1 MTDTVDH
8 ATRVFVTERLRAART
23 AHGGTLP
30 RHWIGEISAA
40 TGIAPSTLWRY
51 IADGVP
57 APRRG
62 RERWEWNEEARVAF
76 YRAGGDMVLTR
87 KLLLDELGPDRVP
100 SLRTLYRSRD
110 RDLSPDERMLAT
122 HGHAA
127 ARGRRLV
134 VAIEDA
140 HRNETWLADHSQLD
154 FDVLELRGT
163 VPVRPWMTAI
173 IDGYSRRIVGASLSI
188 TPNQGHVLA
197 ALGMAIRQCG
207 RPRVLIYDRGREF
220 LADAVKQHAV
230 ALDYVHQP
238 TIAYHPHHKGKI
250 ERFNH
255 TFNRM
260 VLHVV
265 GTTPRPA
272 KDIRGRP
279 LLGERLPVP
288 IRIAERY
295 FYETLDEYNQVRAH
309 SRLDGMTPQAFYDAD
324 PTPERHVDDALLRR
338 FVLSAE
344 RRTIGEYG
352 IRFRGRHYWAPEIEG
367 HRGDRVEV
375 RFAQD
380 DQRHL
385 ELYRDD
391 RFWCTVNLVD
401 PASAEQASR
410 VLAGRAEHVQ
420 RQRRDLAKAKR
431 LAKRQMKAT
440 TATQHLQ
447 DTTLITRSDVERETA
462 GVPPRVLQV
471 LRSLDLETDLDVPA
485 TTDTRTDAPTS
496 TARSQA
502 R

>member
-1 MTDTVDH
+1 MTVAADH

-23 AHGGTLP
+23 ANGGKLP
-30 RHWIGEISAA
+30 RRWIDEISEA
-40 TGIAPSTLWRY
+40 TGISQSTLRRY
-51 IADGVP
+51 VAHGVP
-57 APRRG
+57 APRRA
-62 RERWEWNEEARVAF
+62 RDRWEWDEDARVAF
-76 YRAGGDMVLTR
+76 YRAAGDIVLTQ
-87 KLLLDELGPDRVP
+87 KLLRSQMDPDRVP

-110 RDLSPDERMLAT
+110 RDLSPDEQMLAT
-122 HGHAA
+122 RGHAA

-140 HRNETWLADHSQLD
+140 HRNETWLSDHSQLD

-163 VPVRPWMTAI
+163 HPVRPWMTI
-173 IDGYSRRIVGASLSI
+173 VIDGYSRRVVGASLSI

-220 LADAVKQHAV
+220 LADAVKQHAA
-230 ALDYVHQP
+230 ALDYVHVP
-238 TIAYHPHHKGKI
+238 TIAYHPHHKGKV
-250 ERFNH
+250 ERFNR

-260 VLHVV
+260 MLQTV
-265 GTTPRPA
+265 GTTPSPA

-288 IRIAERY
+288 IRIAERH
-295 FYETLDEYNQVRAH
+295 FYATLDAYNQQHAH
-309 SRLDGMTPQAFYDAD
+309 SRLGGMTPQASYDAD
-324 PTPERHVDDALLRR
+324 PTPERLVDDALLRR

-352 IRFRGRHYWAPEIEG
+352 IRFRGHHYWAPEIEG

-385 ELYRDD
+385 ELYRDA
-391 RFWCTVNLVD
+391 RFWCTVALVD
-401 PASAEQASR
+401 PASAEQTSR

-440 TATQHLQ
+440 TATQNLQ
-447 DTTLITRSDVERETA
+447 DTTLITRSDVARETA

-471 LRSLDLETDLDVPA
+471 LRSLNLETDLDVP
-485 TTDTRTDAPTS
+485 TTTDAPDTPATS
-496 TARSQA
+496 ADRSGS
-502 R
+502 